1 MILRAVFFSAMLVL
15 ATSAQAQTLK
25 IQLGSDMARIMYATE
40 SLGQN
45 FGRLEVEGGYLY
57 ADSNSVNSSDYLLH
71 LGAQVRGESLDVPLI
86 VAIGA
91 RAYYGEASNYNVA
104 GLGISGEALL
114 MPDSW
119 NGFGIGAF
127 VFISPKVVSFQDGEG
142 LDEYGLT
149 LNFQITS
156 QATVVAGIQKIE
168 ADIENVG
175 TRTIDDSAFIG
186 IEMRF

>member
-1 MILRAVFFSAMLVL
+1 MIVRATLLL
-15 ATSAQAQTLK
+15 ASLFLAGAVQAQTLK
-25 IQLGSDMARIMYATE
+25 IQLGSDMARLIYATE

-45 FGRLEVEGGYLY
+45 FGRLEIEGGYLY
-57 ADSNSVNSSDYLLH
+57 ADSNAVNSSDFLLH

-91 RAYYGEASNYNVA
+91 RAYYGEASNFDIA

-127 VFISPKVVSFQDGEG
+127 VFVSPSVVAFQDAEG

-175 TRTIDDSAFIG
+175 NRTIDDSAFIG

>member
-1 MILRAVFFSAMLVL
+1 MLLLVS
-15 ATSAQAQTLK
+15 TAQAQTLK

-40 SLGQN
+40 SWGQN
-45 FGRLEVEGGYLY
+45 AGRLEIEGGYLY

-71 LGAQVRGESLDVPLI
+71 LGAQVRGENLDMPLI

-91 RAYYGEASNYNVA
+91 RVYFGEASNYDIA
-104 GLGISGEALL
+104 GLGISGEALI
-114 MPDSW
+114 MPESW
-119 NGFGIGAF
+119 NGFGVGAF
-127 VFISPKVVSFQDGEG
+127 VFISPKVVSFRDGDG

-149 LNFQITS
+149 LNYQITS
-156 QATVVAGIQKIE
+156 QATLVAGVQKIE